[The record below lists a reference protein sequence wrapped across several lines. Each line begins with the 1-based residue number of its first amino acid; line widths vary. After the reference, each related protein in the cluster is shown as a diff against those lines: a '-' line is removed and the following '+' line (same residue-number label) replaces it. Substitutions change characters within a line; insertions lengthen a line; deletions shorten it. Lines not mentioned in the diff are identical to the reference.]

1 MADDP
6 DWWSSP
12 ISDEDWGQRLEEARQ
27 RRIKARGAWE
37 EAKAAEAAVRQR
49 RINQAQG
56 DYNNRNWAI
65 WRRYKTGG
73 VTLQQ
78 VGNEFGVTGSRVSS
92 IVSKCDRKVR
102 KGLNYDWNNVPDEI
116 RDATLGVEFVFR
128 NEVTFAGWNGDM
140 RGWDQLE
147 LKEHGSAYNAPIP
160 EWRTE
165 WGEQDT
171 KPAKP
176 RKVYT
181 YYKVIIEEGAN
192 HGG

>member
-1 MADDP
+1 MGGDP

-27 RRIKARGAWE
+27 RRIKARDAWE

-78 VGNEFGVTGSRVSS
+78 VGNEFGVTGSRIRE
-92 IVSKCDRKVR
+92 IVAKCDRKVR
-102 KGLNYDWNNVPDEI
+102 KGLNCNWNNVPDEI

-128 NEVTFAGWNGDM
+128 NELTFDPEESLK
-140 RGWDQLE
+140 GWDPLE
-147 LKEHGSAYNAPIP
+147 PDEYGSAYSYPIP
-160 EWRTE
+160 EWRTD

-181 YYKVIIEEGAN
+181 YYKVIIEEGADQ
-192 HGG
+192 